1 MRARSTIFTL
11 FVEYIYPERRA
22 RVRDLVAMMEAL
34 GFSEA
39 AVRAALSRSARR
51 GWVLPQREGRVAFYA
66 LSDRVYWQVRQ
77 VRRRL
82 YEAPAPWDG
91 RFTLVLPEGPRER
104 GERERFRR
112 EMALLGYGS
121 LQSGVYLGAGV
132 DLEAT
137 RELLAFYG
145 LPAQLFRGE
154 HLGSREELLRAFPLE
169 RAEVHYRRLFP
180 HEAPE
185 GPEEAFRAL
194 TRLVHEMRKVL
205 FLDPLLP
212 PELLPPGFLSP
223 GIWRGFLEAR
233 AALYG
238 RALPFLKALDLSLPG
253 FSSPVKVTS
262 GT

>member
-51 GWVLPQREGRVAFYA
+51 GWVVPEKVGRVAFYA

-82 YEAPAPWDG
+82 YEAQPPWDG
-91 RFTLVLPEGPRER
+91 RFLLVLPEGPRER

-145 LPAQLFRGE
+145 LSAALFLGE
-154 HLGSREELLRAFPLE
+154 HLGPREEVLQAFPLE
-169 RAEVHYRRLFP
+169 RAEAHYRTLFSQ
-180 HEAPE
+180 EVPE
-185 GPEEAFRAL
+185 DPLLAFQAL

-212 PELLPPGFLSP
+212 PSLLPPGFA
-223 GIWRGFLEAR
+223 GLEAR
-233 AALYG
+233 RRFLDLRESLYQ
-238 RALPFLKALDLSLPG
+238 RAWPFLKGLHLPLSAL
-253 FSSPVKVTS
+253 SPKA
-262 GT
+262 G

>member
-22 RVRDLVAMMEAL
+22 RVRDLITMMEVL

-39 AVRAALSRSARR
+39 AVRAALSRSAKR
-51 GWVLPQREGRVAFYA
+51 GWVVPERRGRIAYYA

-82 YEAPAPWDG
+82 YEARTSWDG
-91 RFTLVLPEGPRER
+91 RFLLVLPEGPKER

-132 DLEAT
+132 DPAAT
-137 RELLAFYG
+137 RELLGFYG
-145 LPAQLFRGE
+145 LSATLFLGE
-154 HLGSREELLRAFPLE
+154 PLGEAEAVLKAFPLE
-169 RAEVHYRRLFP
+169 RAMAHYRALFP
-180 HEAPE
+180 VAVPE
-185 GPEEAFRAL
+185 DPVKAFQTL

-212 PELLPPGFLSP
+212 PGLAPPGLL
-223 GIWRGFLEAR
+223 GLEARRLFLEAR
-233 AALYG
+233 KALYG
-238 RALPFLKALDLSLPG
+238 KAEPFLKGLHLSL
-253 FSSPVKVTS
+253 SALSPK
-262 GT
+262 GR